1 MEQVLFWIFGT
12 VGIVSAIVM
21 VAKRNPVHSA
31 LFLVVVLFC
40 VAGIYLLL
48 GAEFL
53 AAIQVIV
60 YAGAIM
66 VLFLFVIMLIN
77 VEQEARR
84 GGGGRLLLKACGMV
98 VTGILLLV
106 LVTAGGF
113 KAMEGYGAR
122 GQEAEAVSNTGQIA
136 EALFTE
142 YVLPFEVTS
151 ILLLAAIVGAIV
163 LARKRG

>member
-1 MEQVLFWIFGT
+1 MEQVLFWLFGI
-12 VGIVSAIVM
+12 VGIGSAILM

-53 AAIQVIV
+53 AAIQIIV

-77 VEQEARR
+77 VEQEARY
-84 GGGGRLLLKACGMV
+84 GGGRVVLKTCGMV
-98 VTGILLLV
+98 GAGLLLLV

-113 KAMEGYGAR
+113 KAMEGYGVA
-122 GQEAEAVSNTGQIA
+122 GQEAEGAGNTRQIA